1 LWGGSALMPK
11 ISISYR
17 RADSEAMTGRIFDRL
32 SSHYG
37 KEAIFRDIDS
47 IPPGIDFRVHINET
61 LRKTHVLLAVIGPNW
76 LGASGG
82 GAERIQQE
90 SDAVRVEIETALRRR
105 LPLIPVLI
113 GSTVMPGSDQ
123 LPPSLKDFAFRN
135 AVRVDTGQDFDFH
148 MDRLIRSVDAILS
161 QAPKSPASGETKIP
175 PGGAKAD
182 TGSRQAIAGGTELQ
196 RPNTGSRAAVVESG
210 AIGQTSKERAAI
222 SVPIPR
228 ISPELLWPADRPG
241 RMLRLGIAGA
251 VALVLLVAIF
261 GLFLRGSGSGEDRL
275 LSLTGHTGPVS
286 TVAFSPNS
294 GLIAAGSSDKSVMI
308 WDAGSGLLRQ
318 TLTGQFDAVYAI
330 VFEPNGKR
338 IVSGGKDGVI
348 AIRDTDTGQRMV
360 HALRPEMTYGWDV
373 LPSVLSLAVSPD
385 GTTIVSGNADA
396 TAKIWNDNT
405 GTLVHTLN
413 GHSDAVTS
421 VAYTPDGR
429 TIVSGSADGTVR
441 TWDAL
446 SGNPLRTLRSSS
458 AQILAVAISPDGKR
472 IAAAGSGD
480 AVVIW
485 NATNL
490 QQVQKLSTQLSAVNA
505 LAFTRDSRQ
514 LAVGGSDTNIQIWN
528 ADTGQ
533 LLRSLAGHSASV
545 RALAYS
551 ADGRRLASGSDDRTV
566 GIWPA
571 N

>member
-1 LWGGSALMPK
+1 MPK

-32 SSHYG
+32 SMHYG
-37 KEAIFRDIDS
+37 KDAIFRDIDN

-61 LRKTHVLLAVIGPNW
+61 LRKTHVLLAIIGPNW
-76 LGASGG
+76 VGASGG
-82 GAERIQQE
+82 DAGRIQQE

-113 GSTVMPGSDQ
+113 GNTVMPGSEQ

-135 AVRVDTGQDFDFH
+135 AVRVDTGQDFDYH
-148 MDRLIRSVDAILS
+148 MERLIRSVDAMLS
-161 QAPKSPASGETKIP
+161 QAQKSPPSGETKI
-175 PGGAKAD
+175 GADSSKPD
-182 TGSRQAIAGGTELQ
+182 TGSRQAISGVSDPQ
-196 RPNTGSRAAVVESG
+196 RKTTGSRAAVVGS
-210 AIGQTSKERAAI
+210 AATGQTSKERAAI
-222 SVPIPR
+222 SR
-228 ISPELLWPADRPG
+228 ISPELLWPADRQG
-241 RMLRLGIAGA
+241 QMLRLGIAGA
-251 VALVLLVAIF
+251 AALVLILAVYGI
-261 GLFLRGSGSGEDRL
+261 FLRGSGGNEDRL
-275 LSLTGHTGPVS
+275 LTLTGHTGPVS

-294 GLIAAGSSDKSVMI
+294 GLIAAGSSDKSILI
-308 WDAGSGLLRQ
+308 WDSGSGLLRQ
-318 TLTGQFDAVYAI
+318 TLAGQFDAVYAI
-330 VFEPNGKR
+330 AFEPNGKR

-360 HALRPEMTYGWDV
+360 RALRPEMTYGWDV

-385 GTTIVSGNADA
+385 SSTIVSGNADA
-396 TAKIWNDNT
+396 TAKLWSDST
-405 GTLVHTLN
+405 GALLHTLN
-413 GHSDAVTS
+413 GHGDAVTS

-441 TWDAL
+441 TWDAV
-446 SGNPLRTLRSSS
+446 SGNPLRTLKSSS
-458 AQILAVAISPDGKR
+458 GQILSVAISPDGKR

-485 NATNL
+485 DATNL
-490 QQVQKLSTQLSAVNA
+490 QQLQKLSTQLSAVNA
-505 LAFTRDSRQ
+505 LAFSRDGRQ
-514 LAVGGSDTNIQIWN
+514 LAVGGSDTSIQIWN
-528 ADTGQ
+528 ADAGQ
-533 LLRSLAGHSASV
+533 LLHSLAGHSESV

-551 ADGRRLASGSDDRTV
+551 PDGRRLASGSDDRTV

>member
-1 LWGGSALMPK
+1 MPK

-32 SSHYG
+32 SNHYG
-37 KEAIFRDIDS
+37 KDAIFRDIDN
-47 IPPGIDFRVHINET
+47 IPPGIDFRIHINET
-61 LRKTHVLLAVIGPNW
+61 LRKTHILLAIIGPNW
-76 LGASGG
+76 L

-113 GSTVMPGSDQ
+113 GNTIMPGSDQ

-135 AVRVDTGQDFDFH
+135 AVRVDTGQDFDYH
-148 MDRLIRSVDAILS
+148 MDRLIRSIDAILS
-161 QAPKSPASGETKIP
+161 QAPKSPPSGETKMP
-175 PGGAKAD
+175 PGGTKAD
-182 TGSRQAIAGGTELQ
+182 TGSKQAISGAIDPQ
-196 RPNTGSRAAVVESG
+196 RKNTGSRAAVVEP
-210 AIGQTSKERAAI
+210 AATGQTSKERAAF
-222 SVPIPR
+222 SVTIPRMPR
-228 ISPELLWPADRPG
+228 ISPELLWPADRQG
-241 RMLRLGIAGA
+241 QMLRLGIAGPA
-251 VALVLLVAIF
+251 ALVLLVVVL
-261 GLFLRGSGSGEDRL
+261 GLFLHGSGGDEDRL
-275 LSLTGHTGPVS
+275 LSLTGHTGPVG

-330 VFEPNGKR
+330 AFEPNGKR

-373 LPSVLSLAVSPD
+373 LPSVLSLAVAPD
-385 GTTIVSGNADA
+385 STTIVSGNADA
-396 TAKIWNDNT
+396 TAKIWSDST
-405 GTLVHTLN
+405 GALLHTLN

-429 TIVSGSADGTVR
+429 TIVSGSADGTIR
-441 TWDAL
+441 TWDAI
-446 SGNPLRTLRSSS
+446 SGTPLRTLKGSSG
-458 AQILAVAISPDGKR
+458 QILSVAISPDGKR

-490 QQVQKLSTQLSAVNA
+490 QQLQKLSTQLSAVNA
-505 LAFTRDSRQ
+505 LAFARDSRQ
-514 LAVGGSDTNIQIWN
+514 LAVGGSDTSIQIWN

-533 LLRSLAGHSASV
+533 LLHSLAGHSESI

-551 ADGRRLASGSDDRTV
+551 PDGRRLASGSDDRTV